1 MSPITI
7 CHPIHR
13 WAIGGTERQLA
24 TLLRLLP
31 ADRFRHIVLT
41 RDGGNMPALPPNVQ
55 SIDLGRPESDPRFAD
70 ALAEQLIAHRVDIL
84 HLRGLS
90 MLLDGLIAAERAGDL
105 AVVLGFHGFETAE
118 DDLPALRKP
127 ALGRAALRCDARWA
141 VSKSAARSIERSL
154 RLPMGCFIAKPNGVD
169 VQHFA
174 PAPDRAALRA
184 RLGLPRDA
192 RVILCVGNFK
202 PVKGQ
207 DVLLDAAAML
217 PTGAKENATFVFIGR
232 DGQNGELQRRAA
244 VSQSGCEI
252 RFITDCN
259 DPLPWYQAADLFVL
273 PSRWEG
279 LSNALLEAMACELP
293 VIGTQIGGNVD
304 AIEHDRVMAVPG
316 VAQANSLCIR
326 EANLTS
332 SHDRSGLLVP
342 PDDPRALADAMMKL
356 LTDPAMA
363 GAMGRAARVRV
374 TECFEQQATVARYAA
389 GYEALARKIQARR
402 AAAMPAT
409 SSPDDATVALET
421 HP

>member
-13 WAIGGTERQLA
+13 WAVGGTERQLA

-31 ADRFRHIVLT
+31 GDHFRHIVLT
-41 RDGGNMPALPPNVQ
+41 RDGGTSPALPSSVQ
-55 SIDLGRPESDPRFAD
+55 TIDLGRPESDPRFAD
-70 ALAEQLIAHRVDIL
+70 ALTERLIAHRVDIL

-90 MLLDGLIAAERAGDL
+90 MLLDGLVAAERAGDL

-169 VQHFA
+169 VQRFA
-174 PAPDRAALRA
+174 PADRAALRA
-184 RLGLPRDA
+184 RLNLPRDA
-192 RVILCVGNFK
+192 RVILCVGNYK

-207 DVLLDAAAML
+207 DVLLDATAML
-217 PTGAKENATFVFIGR
+217 PTDLKENATFVFIGR
-232 DGQNGELQRRAA
+232 DDLNGELQRRAA
-244 VSQSGCEI
+244 TPSRSPIAV
-252 RFITDCN
+252 RFITDCD

-293 VIGTQIGGNVD
+293 VIATQVGGNVD

-316 VAQANSLCIR
+316 VAQANSLCIQ
-326 EANLTS
+326 EANLARI
-332 SHDRSGLLVP
+332 HDRSGLLVP

-374 TECFEQQATVARYAA
+374 TEYFEQQATVARYAA
-389 GYEALARKIQARR
+389 GYEALAQKIQARR

>member
-1 MSPITI
+1 MTQITI

-13 WAIGGTERQLA
+13 WAVGGTERQLA
-24 TLLRLLP
+24 AILRHLP

-41 RDGGNMPALPPNVQ
+41 RDGGIAPPLPPSVQ
-55 SIDLGRPESDPRFAD
+55 SIDMARPESDPRFAD
-70 ALAEQLIAHRVDIL
+70 ALTEVLIAHRVDIL
-84 HLRGLS
+84 HLRGFS
-90 MLLDGLIAAERAGDL
+90 MLLDGLLAADRAGNI

-169 VQHFA
+169 VQRFA
-174 PAPDRAALRA
+174 PTADRAVIRA

-217 PTGAKENATFVFIGR
+217 PTGVKENAIFVFIGR
-232 DGQNGELQRRAA
+232 DDLNGELQHRAA
-244 VSQSGCEI
+244 VSQSGCAI
-252 RFITDCN
+252 RFITDCD

-273 PSRWEG
+273 ASRWEG

-293 VIGTQIGGNVD
+293 VIATQIGGNIE
-304 AIEHDRVMAVPG
+304 AIE
-316 VAQANSLCIR
+316 
-326 EANLTS
+326 
-332 SHDRSGLLVP
+332 HDRSGLLVP
-342 PDDPRALADAMMKL
+342 PDDAGALFDAMTSLLADPIKSS
-356 LTDPAMA
+356 
-363 GAMGRAARVRV
+363 AMGRTARVRV
-374 TECFEQQATVARYAA
+374 EECYEQQTAIARYAA
-389 GYEALARKIQARR
+389 GYDSLTRKLRARR
-402 AAAMPAT
+402 AADTPTMNT
-409 SSPDDATVALET
+409 SNDSAFAAPEA

>member
-1 MSPITI
+1 MSLITV

-13 WAIGGTERQLA
+13 WAVGGTERQLA
-24 TLLRLLP
+24 TILRRLP

-41 RDGGNMPALPPNVQ
+41 RNGGVMPPLPSNVL
-55 SIDLGRPESDPRFAD
+55 SIDLARPESDPRFAD
-70 ALAEQLIAHRVDIL
+70 ALTEQLIAHRVNIL

-90 MLLDGLIAAERAGDL
+90 MLLDGLVAAERAGDI

-154 RLPMGCFIAKPNGVD
+154 RLPMGCFVAKPNGVD
-169 VQHFA
+169 VHRFA
-174 PAPDRAALRA
+174 PASDRAAIRA
-184 RLGLPRDA
+184 RLGLTSDQQI
-192 RVILCVGNFK
+192 ILCVGNYK

-217 PTGAKENATFVFIGR
+217 PAGLKEKVTVVFIGR
-232 DGQNGELQRRAA
+232 DDLNGELQRRAA
-244 VSQSGCEI
+244 ALSHPCFAT
-252 RFITDCN
+252 RFITDC
-259 DPLPWYQAADLFVL
+259 DEPLPWDQAADLFVL

-293 VIGTQIGGNVD
+293 VIATQVGGNVD
-304 AIEHDRVMAVPG
+304 AIEH
-316 VAQANSLCIR
+316 
-326 EANLTS
+326 E
-332 SHDRSGLLVP
+332 RSGLLVP
-342 PDDPRALADAMMKL
+342 PDDAGALADAMTSL
-356 LTDPAMA
+356 LTDSAKA

-374 TECFEQQATVARYAA
+374 TECFDQKTAIARCAA
-389 GYEALARKIQARR
+389 GYEALARKVEARR
-402 AAAMPAT
+402 AAARSTLNFSHDPALA
-409 SSPDDATVALET
+409 DLET

>member
-1 MSPITI
+1 MSLITV

-13 WAIGGTERQLA
+13 WAVGGTERQLA
-24 TLLRLLP
+24 TILRHLP

-41 RDGGNMPALPPNVQ
+41 RNGGVMPPLPSNVR
-55 SIDLGRPESDPRFAD
+55 SIDLARPQTDPRFAD
-70 ALAEQLIAHRVDIL
+70 ALTEQLIAHRVDIL

-90 MLLDGLIAAERAGDL
+90 MLLDGLVAAERAGDI

-154 RLPMGCFIAKPNGVD
+154 RLPMGCFVAKPNGVD
-169 VQHFA
+169 VHRFA
-174 PAPDRAALRA
+174 PASDRAAIRA
-184 RLGLPRDA
+184 RLGLTSDQQI
-192 RVILCVGNFK
+192 ILCVGNYK

-217 PTGAKENATFVFIGR
+217 PAGWTKKTIFVFIGR
-232 DGQNGELQRRAA
+232 DDLNGELQRRAA
-244 VSQSGCEI
+244 ALSQPNFVA
-252 RFITDCN
+252 RFSTDCD

-293 VIGTQIGGNVD
+293 VIAAQIGGNVD
-304 AIEHDRVMAVPG
+304 AIEHER
-316 VAQANSLCIR
+316 N
-326 EANLTS
+326 
-332 SHDRSGLLVP
+332 GLFVP
-342 PDDPRALADAMMKL
+342 PDDAGALVVAIKRL
-356 LTDPAMA
+356 LTDPAKA
-363 GAMGRAARVRV
+363 DSMGRAARVRV
-374 TECFEQQATVARYAA
+374 TECFDQQTAVARYAS
-389 GYEALARKIQARR
+389 GYEALARKLRARR
-402 AAAMPAT
+402 AAARSTLNFSHDPALA
-409 SSPDDATVALET
+409 DLET